1 MRAILLASVAVAV
14 MPRAFMSETSETVFV
29 TSKDWKDPVR
39 INKSDY
45 DADQDE
51 KGEKRYTLAKSAE
64 APELEP
70 LSGTGPITPVEG
82 LIIPPAPSAPAF
94 IDAVAPTT
102 ASADTLFITKGKGAK
117 ARFYVVDAN
126 NMPVAN
132 MRDIDPKG
140 YDTEELAIAALNAV
154 KRQPHEQGAP
164 NVGTS
169 GIQPGAGLVSDVP
182 PVETPKT

>member
-64 APELEP
+64 APEYAGRR
-70 LSGTGPITPVEG
+70 SDY
-82 LIIPPAPSAPAF
+82 SARSVRSR
-94 IDAVAPTT
+94 IYRCGC
-102 ASADTLFITKGKGAK
+102 ADDGE
-117 ARFYVVDAN
+117 R
-126 NMPVAN
+126 
-132 MRDIDPKG
+132 
-140 YDTEELAIAALNAV
+140 
-154 KRQPHEQGAP
+154 
-164 NVGTS
+164 
-169 GIQPGAGLVSDVP
+169 
-182 PVETPKT
+182 